1 MHDNRV
7 NGQNR
12 FTTVIQVSENSAIVT
27 KHRKI
32 YKKILPNAIEISLI
46 LTFDLNQTCKIVLA
60 ENLKLKN
67 KMHDK
72 WLENQ
77 S

>member
-1 MHDNRV
+1 M
-7 NGQNR
+7 
-12 FTTVIQVSENSAIVT
+12 IQISENSPIVT

-32 YKKILPNAIEISLI
+32 YKKILPNAIQISLI
-46 LTFDLNQTCKIVLA
+46 LTFDLNQTCKILLT
-60 ENLKLKN
+60 ENLKFKN
-67 KMHDK
+67 KMHGK

>member
-1 MHDNRV
+1 M
-7 NGQNR
+7 
-12 FTTVIQVSENSAIVT
+12 IQVSENSPIVT
-27 KHRKI
+27 KHKKI
-32 YKKILPNAIEISLI
+32 YKKILPNAIQISLI
-46 LTFDLNQTCKIVLA
+46 LTFDLNQTCNILLT

-67 KMHDK
+67 KMHGK

>member
-1 MHDNRV
+1 M
-7 NGQNR
+7 
-12 FTTVIQVSENSAIVT
+12 IQVSENSAIVT

-46 LTFDLNQTCKIVLA
+46 LTFDINQTCKIVLA

-72 WLENQ
+72 
-77 S
+77 